1 MRYAGLAANI
11 LLSGSWF
18 VIVHIVMFCGL
29 LFRPQ
34 QSVDVVVPGS
44 ALNPAGQ
51 FVQADAELLEN
62 VSAGHVEHAAG
73 PETLL
78 AVPAAHA
85 THGPPFGPVYL
96 GLHRQAVIFV
106 LVDGEFEL
114 LGHAVHAAVLV
125 LSLYVPIPQAVH
137 GPLVGPAY
145 P

>member
-1 MRYAGLAANI
+1 MNLAQAVVEYDAMT
-11 LLSGSWF
+11 F
-18 VIVHIVMFCGL
+18 RTVIHVGL
-29 LFRPQ
+29 LLFLQ
-34 QSVDVVVPGS
+34 QSCTVVVPGS
-44 ALNPAGQ
+44 ALYPAGQ
-51 FVQADAELLEN
+51 AVQTDAELLEN
-62 VSAGHVEHAAG
+62 VSAGHVEHNAG

-78 AVPAAHA
+78 AAPAAHA

>member
-1 MRYAGLAANI
+1 MLPGADSKPTGHELHENAPLAEYV
-11 LLSGSWF
+11 F
-18 VIVHIVMFCGL
+18 
-29 LFRPQ
+29 
-34 QSVDVVVPGS
+34 
-44 ALNPAGQ
+44 AGQ
-51 FVQADAELLEN
+51 TL
-62 VSAGHVEHAAG
+62 HAAE
-73 PETLL
+73 PETFLN
-78 AVPAAHA
+78 VPAAHA

-137 GPLVGPAY
+137 GPLVGPVY